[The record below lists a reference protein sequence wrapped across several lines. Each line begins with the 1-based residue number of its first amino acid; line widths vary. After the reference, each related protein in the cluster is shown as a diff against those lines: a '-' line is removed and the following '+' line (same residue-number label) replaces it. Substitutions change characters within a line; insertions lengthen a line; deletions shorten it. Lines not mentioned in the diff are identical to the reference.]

1 MNNQAQVIIE
11 TNNLSSQKTSHILHL
26 ILSIISMGV
35 WLPIWILVGASNA
48 IERGRTESRITKLVD
63 GE

>member
-11 TNNLSSQKTSHILHL
+11 TNNLSSQKTNHILHL

-35 WLPIWILVGASNA
+35 WLPIWILVGANNA

>member
-35 WLPIWILVGASNA
+35 WLPIWILVSASNA
-48 IERGRTESRITKLVD
+48 IERGKTESRITKLVD